1 MSEYLHGAYGEIDAE
16 GNPQAI
22 ESQNAMV
29 IFGTAPVHLIRGGA
43 NNVNKPIVIRNI
55 AEARRV
61 FGYSD
66 DWASYS
72 LCMAFKHFFDRKA
85 VGPLVVVNVLDP
97 DVHQKESEV
106 SENKTPS
113 EGVITLSDA
122 DKVDISSIVVGT
134 KVLDTD
140 YTVTT
145 DSNTNTVIITEKT
158 EGALG
163 TAALTVTYNKNQ
175 ATSVSKTPSNGKIM
189 LAAAENIILDTL
201 EIYTTGGS
209 PTKKVEDTDYTVAY
223 NADKKTITI
232 TSIGNRLGSDALT
245 VSYKE
250 IDVSAV
256 TDSVFIGTTDG
267 KGLNTGLYTIKN
279 VYGATGM
286 IPAYILAP
294 GFSNHPD
301 VHGAMKALSKQ
312 INGHWTAWIFADIPI
327 LDGATKIGLDTAKTW
342 KDANGYTA
350 DNETVYFP
358 MVEGTDGKK
367 YYLSVLAA
375 ANFLELLIDND
386 DIPYHSA
393 SNTACTV
400 IQNLYLGEDVTGRVY
415 DDEII
420 NEYLCKN
427 GIASAA
433 YVAGR
438 WAIWGA
444 HSAEYDQTNKDQI
457 NVAETNRMMLAYIC
471 NDFEARRPLMVDQP
485 LSRNDIESIVAE
497 EQARLDALVGI
508 GALLYAKAT
517 LDAESDNRSD
527 IINGDWLFDFEVTT
541 TPLAK
546 SLKAKV
552 IWVDNGFAVYFGA
565 EEAE

>member
-16 GNPQAI
+16 GYPQTI
-22 ESQNAMV
+22 TSQNAMV
-29 IFGTAPVHLIRGGA
+29 VFGTAPVHLVEGGA
-43 NNVNKPIVIRNI
+43 ENVNVPIVINNM
-55 AEARRV
+55 AEAKKI

-66 DWASYS
+66 DWASFS
-72 LCMAFKHFFDRKA
+72 LCMAFKQFFDRKA

-97 DVHQKESEV
+97 ATHKS
-106 SENKTPS
+106 
-113 EGVITLSDA
+113 
-122 DKVDISSIVVGT
+122 GT
-134 KVLDTD
+134 
-140 YTVTT
+140 
-145 DSNTNTVIITEKT
+145 
-158 EGALG
+158 
-163 TAALTVTYNKNQ
+163 Q
-175 ATSVSKTPSNGKIM
+175 TSASKTPSKGKIVI
-189 LAAAENIILDTL
+189 ASAENIILDTV
-201 EIYTTGGS
+201 EIYTTDVE
-209 PTKKVEDTDYTVAY
+209 PVKKAKGTDYNIQY
-223 NADKKTITI
+223 SFEKKSIIITG
-232 TSIGNRLGSDALT
+232 IGDRLGANALT
-245 VSYKE
+245 VKYYTV
-250 IDVSAV
+250 DASAV
-256 TDSVFIGTTDG
+256 TDSVFIGSTDG
-267 KGLNTGLYTIKN
+267 QGLNTGLYTVKN
-279 VYGATGM
+279 VYGVTGM
-286 IPAYILAP
+286 VPAYLLAP
-294 GFSNHPD
+294 GFSNHPA
-301 VHGAMKALSKQ
+301 VHAAMVELSRK
-312 INGHWTAWIFADIPI
+312 INGHWDAWIFADIPI
-327 LDGATKIGLDTAKTW
+327 LDNSTQITLATAEAW
-342 KDANGYTA
+342 KASNGYDQ

-358 MVEGTDGKK
+358 MAEGTDGKI

-375 ANFLELLIDND
+375 ANFLELLIEND

-393 SNTACTV
+393 SNTACPV
-400 IQNLYLGEDVTGRVY
+400 IQNLYLGENVTGRVY

-444 HSAEYDQTNKDQI
+444 HAASYNQEDKNQI

-471 NDFEARRPLMVDQP
+471 NDFQARRPLMVDQP

-508 GALLYAKAT
+508 GALLYAKAS
-517 LDAESDNRSD
+517 LDAESDSRSD

-552 IWVDNGFAVYFGA
+552 VWVDNGFAVYFGA